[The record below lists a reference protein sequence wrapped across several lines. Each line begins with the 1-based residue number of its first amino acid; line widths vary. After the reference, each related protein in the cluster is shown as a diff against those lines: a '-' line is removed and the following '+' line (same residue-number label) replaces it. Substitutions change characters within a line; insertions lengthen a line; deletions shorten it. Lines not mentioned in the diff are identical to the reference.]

1 MAEQPQPRKLRYEEA
16 LQAVGRYAEK
26 ERLRD
31 LCLLEVEGGMV
42 VQGRAL
48 ISTREGF
55 DLALRTKVLSYEEL
69 ERLLG
74 RREAGR

>member
-42 VQGRAL
+42 VQGHAL

-69 ERLLG
+69 ERVLG
-74 RREAGR
+74 RKG

>member
-1 MAEQPQPRKLRYEEA
+1 MAEQPQPRLSYEQV

-31 LCLLEVEGGMV
+31 ICLLEVERGMII
-42 VQGRAL
+42 QGRAL

-55 DLALRTKVLSYEEL
+55 NYDLRTKILSHDDLKRLL
-69 ERLLG
+69 ER
-74 RREAGR
+74 R

>member
-1 MAEQPQPRKLRYEEA
+1 MAEQPQPRRLRYEEA

-31 LCLLEVEGGMV
+31 ICLLEVEGGMV

-48 ISTREGF
+48 MSTRKGF
-55 DLALRTKVLSYEEL
+55 DFVLRTKVLSHDDL
-69 ERLLG
+69 ERLLE
-74 RREAGR
+74 RRSG